1 MLASLH
7 RKVDR
12 LLAGQ
17 LKEGRQLV
25 KITEVLDA
33 AGTSLDRLEG
43 DDAALLAKLTEIEQ
57 SGGELT
63 PEQAAQAADILARI
77 DAVDAADVAAFNA
90 ANGQPAGPAA
100 TDGGDAAPSD
110 SAPGSAGDGGTPPA
124 DAPSTGDTPA

>member
-63 PEQAAQAADILARI
+63 PEQAAQASAILARI

-90 ANGQPAGPAA
+90 ANGQPAPAA

-110 SAPGSAGDGGTPPA
+110 SAPGSAGDGGAPPA